1 MVYSKQWSGNPY
13 AGQNGS
19 ASPKGEARRAR
30 AAKPKRS
37 AGRGGEN
44 YAVGVGGSDIAKTT
58 KKARSSDR
66 AS

>member
-37 AGRGGEN
+37 AGRGGRITRWGW
-44 YAVGVGGSDIAKTT
+44 VGRI
-58 KKARSSDR
+58 
-66 AS
+66 